1 MKKNPIKLQNNTV
14 VRDLKKISGPHFHG
28 KAEPDDIA

>member
-1 MKKNPIKLQNNTV
+1 MKKKKKSQNNTV

-28 KAEPDDIA
+28 KEKVDENI